1 MLNIQDITFTGKTDT
16 GLKRDHNEDNYVATK
31 LWDSY
36 IFLCVIDGVGGYAG
50 GEICSAAVAEKMEQI
65 LKDSEPGGNLEGLLK
80 SALAKANNHIIQMH
94 QEMPEYNNMSCVVTS
109 ILVDTAN
116 ALVYMAHV
124 GDTRL
129 YEYSKG
135 QLLKLSHDHSP
146 VGIREEM
153 GLLSE
158 HEAMNHPRR
167 NIIERCIGDSELDE
181 DTDYIETAVFPFK
194 KGASY
199 LLCSDGLTDMVDS
212 ANIIQIVSSEKNVD
226 EKVEELIE
234 AANQAG
240 GKDNIT
246 VLLLHNP
253 GEDVEKEL
261 FNNELELEIPDNKI
275 ETGTSSQL
283 SDTVAEDSEDKIKSD
298 EDAKDINED
307 NVTDIKIAEDNSR
320 ENEKI
325 HNNNGPKI
333 RNILL
338 GSILVLMIGFIAL
351 MWCDIQELKEQ
362 HTAIKLDSI
371 AKQELNDSLIIARL
385 PDSLK
390 VDSIIV
396 LNGDTTYFLAKPDT
410 TKNNTI
416 KTTDSNGL

>member
-80 SALAKANNHIIQMH
+80 SALVKANNHIIQMH

-116 ALVYMAHV
+116 ALIYMAHV

-181 DTDYIETAVFPFK
+181 DTDYIETAAFPFK

-212 ANIIQIVSSEKNVD
+212 ANIIQVVSSEKNVD

-253 GEDVEKEL
+253 GDDVEKEL

-275 ETGTSSQL
+275 GTDSSSQL
-283 SDTVAEDSEDKIKSD
+283 LDVITETTDNEDKSKEDPTDIKEND
-298 EDAKDINED
+298 
-307 NVTDIKIAEDNSR
+307 VTDIKKEKNDSG
-320 ENEKI
+320 ENENITIK
-325 HNNNGPKI
+325 NGPKI
-333 RNILL
+333 KNLILGSVLILL
-338 GSILVLMIGFIAL
+338 IGIITW
-351 MWCDIQELKEQ
+351 MWCDIRELKEQ
-362 HTAIKLDSI
+362 QTIIKMDSI
-371 AKQELNDSLIIARL
+371 AKQELKDSLIIAKEL
-385 PDSLK
+385 DSLK
-390 VDSIIV
+390 YDSIIV
-396 LNGDTTYFLAKPDT
+396 INDDTVYFKNDT
-410 TKNNTI
+410 LKTDTI
-416 KTTDSNGL
+416 KGL